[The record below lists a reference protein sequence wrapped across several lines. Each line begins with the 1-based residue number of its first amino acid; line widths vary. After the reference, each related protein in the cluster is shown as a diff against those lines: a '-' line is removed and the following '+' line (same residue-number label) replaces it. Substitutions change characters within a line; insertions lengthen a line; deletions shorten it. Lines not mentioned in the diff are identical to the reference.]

1 MLKRVGPNVR
11 QCHQGDL
18 RSLTTEGA
26 SGPQAM
32 GYSGDRLRGVKFGV
46 NIGFGARPNLLIM
59 SLLITT
65 RLSRY
70 YYIA

>member
-1 MLKRVGPNVR
+1 
-11 QCHQGDL
+11 
-18 RSLTTEGA
+18 
-26 SGPQAM
+26 M